1 MDGPE
6 SVGSSAVKTAI
17 DTNATMIVV
26 LTETGTTARLI
37 AKYRPSMPILAFTSS
52 EETARQCNGYLRNV
66 STKVI
71 GSMIGT
77 DSILFRAIDIGK
89 EKGWVKTGDAIVCV
103 HGAKEA
109 VAGSTNSLRVLTA

>member
-1 MDGPE
+1 
-6 SVGSSAVKTAI
+6 
-17 DTNATMIVV
+17 V
-26 LTETGTTARLI
+26 LTHILFCLYRCI
-37 AKYRPSMPILAFTSS
+37 APTQRYT
-52 EETARQCNGYLRNV
+52 
-66 STKVI
+66 
-71 GSMIGT
+71 GT